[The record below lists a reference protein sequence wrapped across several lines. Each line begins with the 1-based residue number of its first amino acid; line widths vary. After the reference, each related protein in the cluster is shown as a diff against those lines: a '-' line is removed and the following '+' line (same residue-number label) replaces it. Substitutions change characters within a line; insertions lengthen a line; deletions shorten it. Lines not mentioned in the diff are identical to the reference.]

1 MSPSW
6 FQFLLVGCLAIQQI
20 VGGISCCCFTGSWLS
35 DGEFASC
42 CAVSQADRSGELVG
56 QATSSKKPC
65 CRRSDR
71 LPESGPRGVIGHSR
85 EVGRRHVVGH
95 ESGENLSGSDRLC
108 SGCQCAV
115 GRELWVRGTPNVWGE
130 EFGEG
135 GAIRAWTSAWHISSW
150 AYGEVDAAGLRKRS
164 LDVCGE
170 CGGRGVC
177 RCALFGRWNC

>member
-1 MSPSW
+1 MSPAW
-6 FQFLLVGCLAIQQI
+6 FQFLLVGCIAIQQI

-35 DGEFASC
+35 GGEFASC
-42 CAVSQADRSGELVG
+42 CTVGQSDRSGELVD

-71 LPESGPRGVIGHSR
+71 SPANGSRGVA
-85 EVGRRHVVGH
+85 GH
-95 ESGENLSGSDRLC
+95 ESAENLSGSDRLG

-115 GRELWVRGTPNVWGE
+115 SKELWVRGTPNVWGE

-135 GAIRAWTSAWHISSW
+135 GAIKAWTSAWQMSSW
-150 AYGEVDAAGLRKRS
+150 AYGEFDAAGLRKRS
-164 LDVCGE
+164 LDVFRE
-170 CGGRGVC
+170 CGGCGVC